1 MKILNQNNFKHEISN
16 GVVVVDMY
24 ADWCGPC
31 RALSPIL
38 QEMDGKIE
46 GVTFAKLNV
55 DEANSIASEYGVVSI
70 PTVIIFKNGQE
81 VNRIIGL
88 YPRQKYEEEIKS
100 ALGE

>member
-1 MKILNQNNFKHEISN
+1 MKVLTQENFKKEIAS

-38 QEMDGKIE
+38 EEMDGKIE
-46 GVTFAKLNV
+46 GATFTKLDV
-55 DEANSIASEYGVVSI
+55 DTAQGLATEYGVVSI
-70 PTVIIFKNGQE
+70 PTVIIFKNGEE
-81 VNRIIGL
+81 VNRITGL

-100 ALGE
+100 ALVI